1 MNSEYEQG
9 QHDMLVMLKD
19 AYYKADKKKFEQLLD
34 AGDENEV
41 WGFLNHE
48 YAQQCMK
55 IERTRLLG
63 EIGKLARKYGIDIKR

>member
-19 AYYKADKKKFEQLLD
+19 AYYRADKKTFEQLID
-34 AGDENEV
+34 TGDEGEV
-41 WGFLNHE
+41 WEFLNRE
-48 YAQQCMK
+48 YAKECVK

-63 EIGKLARKYGIDIKR
+63 EIGELARKYGIKI

>member
-9 QHDMLVMLKD
+9 QHDMLAMIKD
-19 AYYKADKKKFEQLLD
+19 AYYRADKKTFEQLLD
-34 AGDENEV
+34 ADDENEV

-48 YAQQCMK
+48 YIKQGMK

-63 EIGKLARKYGIDIKR
+63 EIGELARKYGIDI

>member
-19 AYYKADKKKFEQLLD
+19 VYYRADKKTFEQLLD
-34 AGDENEV
+34 AGDEDEV
-41 WGFLNHE
+41 WEFLSHD
-48 YAQQCMK
+48 YIKQGMK

-63 EIGKLARKYGIDIKR
+63 RIRGLAEKYGIN